1 MFASSLPDLTVRLVM
16 SNAAMNFNVSVC
28 NLLRDGFSYFDLG
41 GGIFGGG
48 GCFFIKID
56 TVAFK

>member
-1 MFASSLPDLTVRLVM
+1 
-16 SNAAMNFNVSVC
+16 MNFNVSVC

-41 GGIFGGG
+41 GGKIFGGVL
-48 GCFFIKID
+48 FHQID